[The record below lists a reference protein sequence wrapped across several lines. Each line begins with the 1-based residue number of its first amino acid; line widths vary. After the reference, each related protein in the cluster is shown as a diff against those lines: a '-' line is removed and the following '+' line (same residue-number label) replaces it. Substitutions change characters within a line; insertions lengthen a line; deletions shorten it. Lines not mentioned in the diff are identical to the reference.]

1 MKKSW
6 KKFSSS
12 LKRITFQSKHFL
24 DRRSWRVSNLD
35 VTFLSDSFSFIII
48 FSSCITC
55 LFFLKKAQAIILVAM
70 VVNEAK

>member
-12 LKRITFQSKHFL
+12 LKRITFQSKHL
-24 DRRSWRVSNLD
+24 MDRRSWYVSNLD

-48 FSSCITC
+48 FFSCITC
-55 LFFLKKAQAIILVAM
+55 FFLKKAQAIILVAM
-70 VVNEAK
+70 VVNQVK